1 MADETKD
8 VKKEE
13 HISPVLRCHNRG
25 AVKESFLDFEAAEHL
40 NAAGLADKII
50 RILEKYELEYRDSLI
65 GQAYDGASIISG
77 KNSGVQARVK
87 QVATQAFYV
96 HCNAHCV
103 DLVLVDTV
111 KAVPEVECF
120 FSLVPGSYTFMSG
133 GQQKKDNFH
142 AGLFYPVLD
151 HLLTEIN
158 GRFSKQNC
166 QVRRGVQ
173 ALNPS
178 NASFSDGAAQLPFCI
193 SLRKRHRR
201 RET

>member
-1 MADETKD
+1 M
-8 VKKEE
+8 
-13 HISPVLRCHNRG
+13 
-25 AVKESFLDFEAAEHL
+25 DFEAAEHL

-50 RILEKYELEYRDSLI
+50 HILEKYGLEYRDNLI
-65 GQAYDGASIISG
+65 GQADDGASIISG

-96 HCNAHCV
+96 HCNAHCL

-120 FSLVPGSYTFMSG
+120 LSLVQGSYTFMSG
-133 GQQKKDNFH
+133 GRPPQKKDNFH

-158 GRFSKQNC
+158 RRFSKQNC

-193 SLRKRHRR
+193 SLRKQHRR